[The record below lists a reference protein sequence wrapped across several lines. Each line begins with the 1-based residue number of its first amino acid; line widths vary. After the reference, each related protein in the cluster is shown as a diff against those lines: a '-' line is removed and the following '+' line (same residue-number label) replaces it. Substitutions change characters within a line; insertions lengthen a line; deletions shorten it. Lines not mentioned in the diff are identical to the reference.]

1 MVGHEPDR
9 RLSAVKVGIMLP
21 LGETED
27 VGSWTRIRELAE
39 VTEAQGL
46 DSLWVADHFF
56 YKPPEGE
63 PSGMH
68 EAWTLLSA
76 VAAVT
81 SRVEIAP
88 LVLCSAFRN
97 PGLVAS
103 MAATLDEVSGG
114 RLLLG
119 VGAGWHDPEFEA
131 FGYPPD
137 HKVGRFDEWIEIVA
151 RMLRGETVTFDG
163 RYYQTRDAVV
173 LPPPSRRIP
182 LLIAGNKPRMMSIV
196 ARHADAWNTAWFG
209 RPDDRLRERLEALDR
224 ALDDAGRERG
234 SLERQVGLL
243 VRDPDEPGGED
254 SEDWFAGTVEE
265 LADLLREHEQLGLA
279 HAVVIL
285 EPRTPQSVE
294 RLAEAV
300 RLLKSP

>member
-1 MVGHEPDR
+1 
-9 RLSAVKVGIMLP
+9 MLP
-21 LGETED
+21 LGETDD
-27 VGSWTRIRELAE
+27 VGSWPRIRELAE
-39 VTEAQGL
+39 VAEAEGL

-56 YKPPEGE
+56 YKPPDDE
-63 PSGMH
+63 PRGLH

-76 VAAVT
+76 AAAVT
-81 SRVEIAP
+81 SRVELAP

-97 PGLVAS
+97 PGLLAH

-137 HKVGRFDEWIEIVA
+137 HKVGRFEEWVEIVV
-151 RMLRGETVTFDG
+151 RLLRGEKVTFDG

-173 LPPPSRRIP
+173 LPAPSRRIP
-182 LLIAGNKPRMMSIV
+182 ILIAGNKPRMMSLV
-196 ARHADAWNTAWFG
+196 ARHADSWNTAWFG

-224 ALDDAGRERG
+224 ALDDASRDRG
-234 SLERQVGLL
+234 SLERHVGLL
-243 VRDPDEPGGED
+243 VRDPDHPGEGED
-254 SEDWFAGTVEE
+254 SDWFKGSVEE
-265 LADLLREHEQLGLA
+265 LAGLLREHEQLGIA

-285 EPRTPQSVE
+285 EPRTPRSVE

-300 RLLKSP
+300 RLSRG

>member
-1 MVGHEPDR
+1 
-9 RLSAVKVGIMLP
+9 MLP
-21 LGETED
+21 LGETQD
-27 VGSWTRIRELAE
+27 VGSWSRIREIAE
-39 VTEAQGL
+39 ATEAQGL

-56 YKPPEGE
+56 YKPPDGGE
-63 PSGMH
+63 AHGLH

-81 SRVEIAP
+81 SRVELAP

-151 RMLRGETVTFDG
+151 RLLRGETVTFDG

-173 LPPPSRRIP
+173 LPAPSRRIP

-196 ARHADAWNTAWFG
+196 ARHADSWNTAWFA
-209 RPDDRLRERLEALDR
+209 RPDDRLRERLEALDK
-224 ALDDAGRERG
+224 ALDDAGRDRA
-234 SLERQVGLL
+234 SLERHVGLL
-243 VRDPDEPGGED
+243 VRDPEQPGGD
-254 SEDWFAGTVEE
+254 DDGDWFTGNVEE
-265 LADLLREHEQLGLA
+265 LAGLLREHEQLGLA

-285 EPRTPQSVE
+285 EPRTPRSVE

-300 RLLKSP
+300 RLSRG

>member
-1 MVGHEPDR
+1 
-9 RLSAVKVGIMLP
+9 MLP
-21 LGETED
+21 LGETQD
-27 VGSWTRIRELAE
+27 VGSWPRIREIAE
-39 VTEAQGL
+39 AAEAQGL

-56 YKPPEGE
+56 YKPPDGE
-63 PSGMH
+63 PHWMH

-81 SRVEIAP
+81 SRVELAP

-137 HKVGRFDEWIEIVA
+137 HKVSRFEEWIEIVA
-151 RMLRGETVTFDG
+151 GLLRGEKVTFDG
-163 RYYQTRDAVV
+163 RYYQMRDAVV
-173 LPPPSRRIP
+173 VPAPSRRIP

-196 ARHADAWNTAWFG
+196 ARHADSWNTAWFG
-209 RPDDRLRERLEALDR
+209 RPDAKLRERLDALDQ
-224 ALDDAGRERG
+224 ALDDAGRDRS
-234 SLERQVGLL
+234 SLERHVGLL
-243 VRDPDEPGGED
+243 VRDPDQAAED
-254 SEDWFAGTVEE
+254 DSDFFAGSVDE
-265 LADLLREHEQLGLA
+265 LVDLLREHEQLGIA

-294 RLAEAV
+294 RLARAAQLS
-300 RLLKSP
+300 RG

>member
-1 MVGHEPDR
+1 
-9 RLSAVKVGIMLP
+9 MLP

-27 VGSWTRIRELAE
+27 VGSWARIRELAE
-39 VTEAQGL
+39 VAESEGL

-56 YKPPEGE
+56 YRPPEGE
-63 PSGMH
+63 PHGLH

-81 SRVEIAP
+81 GRVEIAP

-114 RLLLG
+114 RLILG

-131 FGYPPD
+131 FGYPAD
-137 HKVGRFDEWIEIVA
+137 HKVGRFEEWVEIVV
-151 RMLRGETVTFDG
+151 RLLGGETVTLDG
-163 RYYQTRDAVV
+163 RWYQVRDAVV
-173 LPPPSRRIP
+173 LPAPARRIP
-182 LLIAGNKPRMMSIV
+182 LLIAGNKPRMMGLV

-209 RPDDRLRERLEALDR
+209 RPDDGLRQRLRDLDTALDE
-224 ALDDAGRERG
+224 AGRDRA
-234 SLERQVGLL
+234 SLERHVGVL
-243 VRDPDEPGGED
+243 VRDPEQPADED
-254 SEDWFAGTVEE
+254 SDFFTGTVEE
-265 LADLLREHEQLGLA
+265 LAGLLREYEQLGVG
-279 HAVVIL
+279 HVVVIA
-285 EPRTPQSVE
+285 EPRTPRSVK

-300 RLLKSP
+300 RLSGG